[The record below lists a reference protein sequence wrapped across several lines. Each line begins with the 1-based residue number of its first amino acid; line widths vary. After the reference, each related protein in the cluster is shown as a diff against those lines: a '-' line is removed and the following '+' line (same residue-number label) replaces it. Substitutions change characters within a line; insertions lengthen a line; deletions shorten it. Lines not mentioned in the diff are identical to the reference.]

1 MIALRHAADTSVIY
15 ERMATGNCDAIQRHI
30 ERQARGRQ
38 QRLDKQ
44 DEGGKIGKIMVFQ
57 ARDQDCF
64 DQILKTHQRNVAGRM
79 LEDFHS
85 SGVDEDL
92 EALKAG
98 WANHFKVRPG
108 QPQPQRPLLADL
120 RYSDLDDVEPRS
132 FGLAA
137 QGERAKQRLKGLEQ
151 LRHLAES
158 GTLKNQQ
165 DSNFAFSEG
174 FLGGDLEKIP
184 QLPRSN
190 GPLRQAGKL
199 LHEGPK
205 ESNKSKDRKDLKD
218 WNPHVSDP
226 CAGARGVPDPW
237 AEWEARW
244 SQEFRRL
251 DEMEKNRRQVVDGW
265 QSEREEEWHRRVQAE
280 KERNREASKTTGAKT
295 SKAKTSKEANG
306 PKEATKPPRDPRDPP
321 VPPNL
326 SKHLPTKSAP
336 KYHSFADFSAAWSA
350 FEKKLHLYRGDAAA
364 TAASGSRGSG
374 HLSVSDIPWPD
385 GLLSVSGTSSSDT
398 PAEAKKKLRTALLRW
413 HPDKWAPILEHVA
426 PADRAEVISRVKLVT
441 QRLLEE
447 KKANDAK

>member
-1 MIALRHAADTSVIY
+1 
-15 ERMATGNCDAIQRHI
+15 MATGNCDAIQRHI

-44 DEGGKIGKIMVFQ
+44 DDGGKIMIFQ

-92 EALKAG
+92 EVLKAG

-120 RYSDLDDVEPRS
+120 RCCDLDDDEPRS
-132 FGLAA
+132 ILAA

-151 LRHLAES
+151 LRHMAES

-165 DSNFAFSEG
+165 GSNFAFSEG

-205 ESNKSKDRKDLKD
+205 ESKKSKCKDLNE
-218 WNPHVSDP
+218 WNPHVVPD
-226 CAGARGVPDPW
+226 ARGARGAPDPW

-251 DEMEKNRRQVVDGW
+251 DEMEKNRRQVADGQQW
-265 QSEREEEWHRRVQAE
+265 SEREEEWHRRVQAE
-280 KERNREASKTTGAKT
+280 KNRREASASKTTGAAKT
-295 SKAKTSKEANG
+295 SKAKTSKEANE
-306 PKEATKPPRDPRDPP
+306 PKEATKPPPSRDPP
-321 VPPNL
+321 VQPNL
-326 SKHLPTKSAP
+326 PKHQAKSAP
-336 KYHSFADFSAAWSA
+336 KYHSFADFSAAWSS
-350 FEKKLHLYRGDAAA
+350 FEKKLQLGASSGE
-364 TAASGSRGSG
+364 ASGSLG

-385 GLLSVSGTSSSDT
+385 GLSSVSGTSSSDT